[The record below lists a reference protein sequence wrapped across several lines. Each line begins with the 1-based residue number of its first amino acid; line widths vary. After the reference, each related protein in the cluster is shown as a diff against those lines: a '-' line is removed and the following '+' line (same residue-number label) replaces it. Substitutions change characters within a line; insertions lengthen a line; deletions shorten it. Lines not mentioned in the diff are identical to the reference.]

1 MRLRLVPLA
10 LLALA
15 VPATA
20 HAGKPDFK
28 TVKVAG
34 SIGTNG
40 TEPRIA
46 VGSDNTRYI
55 STNEGEN
62 DTEGWPFVVY
72 KSTDG
77 GRSWQK
83 TASDPAQTA
92 ASIDTDMV
100 TLPTGR
106 ILASELDYGGLTSPP
121 SSPDEGGKR
130 GPRSRGPPHPPAQAR
145 QWFAVG
151 PVPKGSPAGTQPPVY
166 FLYHN
171 FASGIP

>member
-46 VGSDNTRYI
+46 VGSANTRYL
-55 STNEGEN
+55 STNGGATA
-62 DTEGWPFVVY
+62 TEGWPFVVY
-72 KSTDG
+72 NWSNG

-106 ILASELDYGGLTSPP
+106 ILASELDYGGVELPARH
-121 SSPDEGGKR
+121 PDRGG
-130 GPRSRGPPHPPAQAR
+130 H
-145 QWFAVG
+145 
-151 PVPKGSPAGTQPPVY
+151 T
-166 FLYHN
+166 
-171 FASGIP
+171 